1 MDVLC
6 ASLRLDEG
14 DFVAEK
20 HSLMHLLD
28 QYQTIFGFLHLPPC
42 AHTPES
48 DILRTR
54 SPERA
59 ERRSLKTGS
68 WKLKRITTR
77 MTRSDG
83 EIHPCENYLKQ
94 RRCSGDTVRAKSVRT
109 TDDGGRRHLLLSVY
123 GRTTDALAS
132 GGYEG
137 RGRLR

>member
-6 ASLRLDEG
+6 ASLRPDEG

-20 HSLMHLLD
+20 RDLMNLLI

-42 AHTPES
+42 AAQAKS
-48 DILRTR
+48 DILCTR
-54 SPERA
+54 SPSRA

-77 MTRSDG
+77 ISRLDG
-83 EIHPCENYLKQ
+83 VIHPCENYLKQ
-94 RRCSGDTVRAKSVRT
+94 RSGARPAASECAKARGTSE
-109 TDDGGRRHLLLSVY
+109 GACHLLLSVY